1 MDISRLF
8 NGKQS
13 VDDISRQVLEWANV
27 HYTSERLNAIIA
39 AVVRSSP
46 NLSPEEI
53 ANRACSIMDAVAQEI
68 HKRWRR

>member
-1 MDISRLF
+1 MDIGKLL
-8 NGKQS
+8 NGKVS
-13 VDDISRQVLEWANV
+13 VEDLSKQVLEYANI

-53 ANRACSIMDAVAQEI
+53 AERSCRIMDAVAQEI